1 MKMLPTLLRGWTK
14 NAKIINIKIFCEFLF
29 MIVPFRVE
37 SLKNKLSDMNTV
49 ESRFLE
55 SSVSRTPPPPISRTK
70 LFLRLNQAAS
80 LVHGFSHDKSVPQL
94 FSTPQARSQQQTEIL
109 IHLLKKLTPV
119 NDISGVLYLADTI
132 LVFSLRIW

>member
-1 MKMLPTLLRGWTK
+1 
-14 NAKIINIKIFCEFLF
+14 
-29 MIVPFRVE
+29 MIAPLRVE

-55 SSVSRTPPPPISRTK
+55 SSVFRTPPISRTK
-70 LFLRLNQAAS
+70 LFLRLHHAVS
-80 LVHGFSHDKSVPQL
+80 LVHGFTHDKNVPHL

-109 IHLLKKLTPV
+109 IHLLKKLAPV

-132 LVFSLRIW
+132 LVFSLRIWKEFQS